1 MKQTRREFLWQ
12 SSCGLLLWPSSAVIR
27 NDEAQKRAAR
37 WIEQYDRQGVHRTG
51 TKVDEQSGRWLAQ
64 QARQCGG
71 APSLEPFTLN
81 RVDPRSCYLQIGERR
96 IEGLPIFDGGF
107 TDAGGVRRRLG
118 PLDSEAEI
126 GLTEAT
132 PNAEYVPAYA
142 KMRREARHRA
152 IVLVTR
158 GARPGLSPINASH
171 FNEPYGPPILQVSG
185 AELEWLKA
193 QAEKRAAA
201 TFVAQVA
208 RARAQAFNVTAKIKG
223 ADARLAPLVVM
234 TPRSGWGQ
242 CASERGGGLVCWL
255 EMMRALAEAKPARD
269 CLFVASS
276 GHELGHLGLDHFLQQ
291 RSALVKDAHVWIH
304 LGANIGAAIE
314 PGMRLQASSE
324 EFDQLAVAAMKAE
337 SAKVDEVMPRG
348 FVPLGEARNIQR
360 GGGRYI
366 SLVGRNGLFHH
377 PADRWPEAV
386 DVNAVAA
393 CARALV
399 KLALALASETV
410 N

>member
-1 MKQTRREFLWQ
+1 MLRRGFLKQAAAATGAMTLYARGSTAIDLSQRI
-12 SSCGLLLWPSSAVIR
+12 ARVIR
-27 NDEAQKRAAR
+27 E
-37 WIEQYDRQGVHRTG
+37 YDQQGIHRTG
-51 TKVDEQSGRWLAQ
+51 TQVDEQSARWLAR
-64 QARQCGG
+64 QARQCGVT
-71 APSLEPFTLN
+71 PSLETFTLH

-96 IEGLPIFDGGF
+96 IEGLPIFDGEF
-107 TDAGGVRRRLG
+107 TDADGVGGRIG

-126 GLTEAT
+126 GLAEGT

-158 GARPGLSPINASH
+158 GARPGLSPINASR
-171 FNEPYGPPILQVSG
+171 FNEPYGPPILQVSS

-193 QAEKRAAA
+193 QAERRAAA
-201 TFVAQVA
+201 TFVVQVA
-208 RARAQAFNVTAKIKG
+208 RARARAFNVTANIKG
-223 ADARLAPLVVM
+223 ADASLAPLVVM
-234 TPRSGWGQ
+234 TPRSGWLH

-276 GHELGHLGLDHFLQQ
+276 GHELGHLGLDHFLEQ
-291 RSALVKDAHVWIH
+291 RRALVKEARVWIH

-314 PGMRLQASSE
+314 PGMRLQTSSD
-324 EFDQLAVAAMKAE
+324 EFDRLTVAAMKAE
-337 SAKVDEVMPRG
+337 SAKVDEIMPRG
-348 FVPLGEARNIQR
+348 FVPFGEARNIQG

-366 SLVGRNGLFHH
+366 SIVGRNGLFHH

-393 CARALV
+393 YARAFV
-399 KLALALASETV
+399 KLALALG
-410 N
+410 